1 MSMDPDG
8 TNRIIK
14 QQIKQ
19 WYAEIDEGRNARLV
33 EGETGQSRWSLVSPV
48 RRAITGV
55 VGRLASFRHRPTEA
69 AVSVKRAPSTPTRQA
84 PAARSGPFHS

>member
-19 WYAEIDEGRNARLV
+19 WYAEIDEGRNAKLV
-33 EGETGQSRWSLVSPV
+33 EREPGRSPWSLLSPV
-48 RRAITGV
+48 RRALAALPA
-55 VGRLASFRHRPTEA
+55 RLASFRHRPAVTP
-69 AVSVKRAPSTPTRQA
+69 VSVAVVAKDSKDLAKGTVTP
-84 PAARSGPFHS
+84 